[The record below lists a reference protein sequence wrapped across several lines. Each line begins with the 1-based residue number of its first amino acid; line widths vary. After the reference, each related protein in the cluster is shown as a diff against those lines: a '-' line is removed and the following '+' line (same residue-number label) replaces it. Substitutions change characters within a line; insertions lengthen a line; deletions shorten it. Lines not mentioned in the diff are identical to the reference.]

1 MHFHILSCSSSY
13 FNCSL
18 SSVKEAQVQGSGTE
32 RLNSSHHFLSSQDAA
47 VCFISSKTLLLS
59 FFQSF
64 NASGYRTPI
73 RITNIANATA
83 LSLVQLH
90 LLFHYVSF
98 QDSFHCLLFDLA
110 YLFYIYSKS
119 FDML

>member
-1 MHFHILSCSSSY
+1 MHFHISILLFFLLQLQFVLC
-13 FNCSL
+13 
-18 SSVKEAQVQGSGTE
+18 QGGPST
-32 RLNSSHHFLSSQDAA
+32 RKWYRAAPTPPITSFHPQDAA

-73 RITNIANATA
+73 RINEHRQCNS
-83 LSLVQLH
+83 SLVQLH
-90 LLFHYVSF
+90 LLFRCVSF